1 MKKLI
6 LGIFTALTIGVS
18 ACELDDMTNYFTNE
32 AKLVEVSEDVIYIND
47 MRWWRKMSV
56 SQKERLG
63 NIFRQKSINHK
74 EKIFVSQ
81 VRDNYTGELLAEFKA
96 WDNEIKIVSK

>member
-18 ACELDDMTNYFTNE
+18 ACELDDMTNYFQSE
-32 AKLVEVSEDVIYIND
+32 KLVYVSENTLYINNIA
-47 MRWWRKMSV
+47 WWRKMSV
-56 SQKERLG
+56 TQKEKLG

-81 VRDNYTGELLAEFKA
+81 VRDMYTGELLAEFKA
-96 WDNEIKIVSK
+96 WDNEIKVVKK